1 MWPFKKKKVISD
13 DIIKEIYAK
22 YRVKRYIELIIGVL
36 LIAIAFNTFLLPNN
50 IVFGGVSG
58 FSVIT
63 QYLFNIDPSIF
74 IMIVSLLLLVIS
86 YFVLG
91 KETTA
96 RSILGSILFP
106 LFVNITS
113 DFNTF
118 INVGDELLLAT
129 VFGGVIY
136 GFGLGLVFKAGYT
149 TGGTDIIN
157 QILSKYLKISMG
169 NAMLIC
175 DGLIVLAGAF
185 VFGIT
190 KSMYAII
197 VIYLISLL
205 ADKVLLGISDSKAF
219 YIITEH
225 EDIIKDYILNQ
236 LGHGVTIFDAKGGF
250 TKEKQKMLLCVVPTK
265 EYYKLKT
272 GRHELDN
279 KAFFVVTDAYE
290 VFGGE

>member
-272 GRHELDN
+272 GIHELDN